1 MLPTGPRDEL
11 GVGRGANLSS
21 HHPVIHRAR
30 WCRARRLGEPIAS
43 VSSFNFSDFRLIFM
57 SIVFEAMPFIV
68 IGAIV
73 SGMLEELL
81 PQQFFQRFLPKRRWL
96 AVVMSS
102 LLGIFM
108 PMCECGIVPVMR
120 RLLKKGVPA
129 SCAITYMLS
138 APGMNFIVLSST
150 ALAFW
155 GYKEGAYD
163 LAGVGGLGMVLL
175 RGGFACVTAITIGL
189 VVDRMASKGIPLVR
203 EDVKRDR
210 LIETSTL
217 PIIES
222 SALLA
227 AAHAHQHHH
236 HHDHENCSH
245 DHDHSKCDHDHDHD
259 HEHHHHHE
267 PRRRTLLDRL
277 RGIAEIALA
286 DFIDIAAFLVIG
298 ALLAAAINTTLPRA
312 TLEELGTQREL
323 SILAMM
329 GLGFVLSLC
338 SEADAFV
345 SANFTGLST
354 SAKLAMIVLGPMLDV
369 KLFIMYRWV
378 FTSRMVLTMVPIM
391 LVMIFGLTYSYDW
404 IEPILLGTA
413 SATPT
418 GGK

>member
-1 MLPTGPRDEL
+1 
-11 GVGRGANLSS
+11 
-21 HHPVIHRAR
+21 
-30 WCRARRLGEPIAS
+30 
-43 VSSFNFSDFRLIFM
+43 
-57 SIVFEAMPFIV
+57 
-68 IGAIV
+68 
-73 SGMLEELL
+73 
-81 PQQFFQRFLPKRRWL
+81 
-96 AVVMSS
+96 
-102 LLGIFM
+102 
-108 PMCECGIVPVMR
+108 
-120 RLLKKGVPA
+120 
-129 SCAITYMLS
+129 
-138 APGMNFIVLSST
+138 MNFIVLSST

-259 HEHHHHHE
+259 HDHHHHHE

-329 GLGFVLSLC
+329 GLAFFLSLC

>member
-1 MLPTGPRDEL
+1 LVASLRTAQDALVPRET
-11 GVGRGANLSS
+11 SK
-21 HHPVIHRAR
+21 
-30 WCRARRLGEPIAS
+30 EPIAS
-43 VSSFNFSDFRLIFM
+43 VSSFSFSDFRLIFM

-102 LLGIFM
+102 LLGMLM

-155 GYKEGAYD
+155 GYKDGAYD
-163 LAGVGGLGMVLL
+163 LAGIGGFGMVLL
-175 RGGFACVTAITIGL
+175 RGGFAFITAVAIGL
-189 VVDRMASKGIPLVR
+189 VVDRLASRGVPLVR

-210 LIETSTL
+210 LIETSSL

-222 SALLA
+222 STLLA
-227 AAHAHQHHH
+227 AARAHHH
-236 HHDHENCSH
+236 HHEHENCSH
-245 DHDHSKCDHDHDHD
+245 DHDHSTCGHDHHHD
-259 HEHHHHHE
+259 HEHHHHHHHE
-267 PRRRTLLDRL
+267 PDPKTLLGRL
-277 RGIAEIALA
+277 RGIAEIALG

-298 ALLAAAINTTLPRA
+298 ALLAATINTTLPRA

-329 GLGFVLSLC
+329 GLAFVLSLC

-354 SAKLAMIVLGPMLDV
+354 GSKLAMIVLGPMLDV
-369 KLFIMYRWV
+369 KLLIMYRWV
-378 FTSRMVLTMVPIM
+378 FTRRMVLTMVPIM

-404 IEPILLGTA
+404 IEPIILGSS
-413 SATPT
+413 SATLSE
-418 GGK
+418 GK

>member
-1 MLPTGPRDEL
+1 M
-11 GVGRGANLSS
+11 
-21 HHPVIHRAR
+21 
-30 WCRARRLGEPIAS
+30 
-43 VSSFNFSDFRLIFM
+43 SSFNFSDFRLIFM

-163 LAGVGGLGMVLL
+163 LAGIGGLGMVLL
-175 RGGFACVTAITIGL
+175 RGGFACITAITIGL
-189 VVDRMASKGIPLVR
+189 VVDRLASRGIRLVR

-210 LIETSTL
+210 LIETSAL
-217 PIIES
+217 PIIETQS
-222 SALLA
+222 LVASA
-227 AAHAHQHHH
+227 HTHH
-236 HHDHENCSH
+236 HHDHEGCSH
-245 DHDHSKCDHDHDHD
+245 DHDHSNCNHDHHHD
-259 HEHHHHHE
+259 HHHHE

-277 RGIAEIALA
+277 RGIAEIALG

-312 TLEELGTQREL
+312 TLEDLGTQREL

-329 GLGFVLSLC
+329 GLAFVLSLC

-345 SANFTGLST
+345 AANFTGLST
-354 SAKLAMIVLGPMLDV
+354 GAKLAMIVLGPMLDV
-369 KLFIMYRWV
+369 KLLIMYRWV
-378 FTSRMVLTMVPIM
+378 FTGRMVLTMVPIM
-391 LVMIFGLTYSYDW
+391 LLMIFGLTYSYDW
-404 IEPILLGTA
+404 IEPILLGTS
-413 SATPT
+413 SAMPT

>member
-1 MLPTGPRDEL
+1 MP
-11 GVGRGANLSS
+11 A
-21 HHPVIHRAR
+21 
-30 WCRARRLGEPIAS
+30 
-43 VSSFNFSDFRLIFM
+43 FNFSDFRLIFM

-96 AVVMSS
+96 AVIMSS
-102 LLGIFM
+102 LLGILM

-155 GYKEGAYD
+155 GYKDGAYD
-163 LAGVGGLGMVLL
+163 LLGIGGLGIVLL
-175 RGGFACVTAITIGL
+175 RGGFAFVTAVTIGL
-189 VVDRMASKGIPLVR
+189 VIDRLAVRGIPLVR
-203 EDVKRDR
+203 DDVKRDR
-210 LIETSTL
+210 LIENSAL
-217 PIIES
+217 PIIDS
-222 SALLA
+222 TLLPV
-227 AAHAHQHHH
+227 HDHHDHSHCDHDHDHHHHH
-236 HHDHENCSH
+236 HHDHAV
-245 DHDHSKCDHDHDHD
+245 
-259 HEHHHHHE
+259 
-267 PRRRTLLDRL
+267 PARRTILDRL
-277 RGIAEIALA
+277 RAIAEIALG

-298 ALLAAAINTTLPRA
+298 ALLAASINTMLPRA

-329 GLGFVLSLC
+329 GLAFLLSLC

-345 SANFTGLST
+345 AANFTGLST
-354 SAKLAMIVLGPMLDV
+354 GSKLAMIVLGPMLDV
-369 KLFIMYRWV
+369 KLLIMYRWV
-378 FTSRMVLTMVPIM
+378 FTTRMVLTMVPIM
-391 LVMIFGLTYSYDW
+391 LVMIFSLTYAYDW
-404 IEPILLGTA
+404 IEPMLISTP
-413 SATPT
+413 SALPA

>member
-1 MLPTGPRDEL
+1 
-11 GVGRGANLSS
+11 
-21 HHPVIHRAR
+21 
-30 WCRARRLGEPIAS
+30 
-43 VSSFNFSDFRLIFM
+43 
-57 SIVFEAMPFIV
+57 
-68 IGAIV
+68 
-73 SGMLEELL
+73 
-81 PQQFFQRFLPKRRWL
+81 
-96 AVVMSS
+96 MSS

-163 LAGVGGLGMVLL
+163 LAGIGGLGMVLL

-236 HHDHENCSH
+236 HHDHDNCSH

-259 HEHHHHHE
+259 HDHHHHHE

>member
-1 MLPTGPRDEL
+1 VGDSVGPA
-11 GVGRGANLSS
+11 GGPSLSS
-21 HHPVIHRAR
+21 AGDGL
-30 WCRARRLGEPIAS
+30 ADRLKAGRQWFGPGKPERQEWKPDLPA
-43 VSSFNFSDFRLIFM
+43 FNFSDFRLIFM

-96 AVVMSS
+96 AVIMSS
-102 LLGIFM
+102 LLGILM

-138 APGMNFIVLSST
+138 APGMNVIVLSST

-155 GYKEGAYD
+155 GYKDGAYD
-163 LAGVGGLGMVLL
+163 LAGIGGLGMVFL
-175 RGGFACVTAITIGL
+175 RGGFAFLTAVTIGL
-189 VVDRMASKGIPLVR
+189 VIDRLAFRGVRLVR

-210 LIETSTL
+210 LVTSSSL
-217 PIIES
+217 PIID
-222 SALLA
+222 SAQLVA
-227 AAHAHQHHH
+227 SAQAHHHDEHCTHDHDHADCGHDHEHDHGHPHHH
-236 HHDHENCSH
+236 HHHAPATRSV
-245 DHDHSKCDHDHDHD
+245 
-259 HEHHHHHE
+259 
-267 PRRRTLLDRL
+267 LDRL
-277 RGIAEIALA
+277 RGIAEIALG

-298 ALLAAAINTTLPRA
+298 ALLAATINTTLPRA

-329 GLGFVLSLC
+329 GLAFVLSLC

-354 SAKLAMIVLGPMLDV
+354 GSKLAMIVLGPMLDV
-369 KLFIMYRWV
+369 KLLIMYRWV
-378 FTSRMVLTMVPIM
+378 FTGRMVMTMVPIM
-391 LVMIFGLTYSYDW
+391 LVMIFGLTYTYDW
-404 IEPILLGTA
+404 IEPLLLGGT
-413 SATPT
+413 SPITS